1 METKKVLRRKKKALE
16 KKRQLEIEHANEQ
29 TQQQELNQETKEEK
43 QEEEEQ
49 VKESEENQLEE
60 KQEEKLEEEKQEE
73 AEVDELKTAKII
85 EDGKEVEEY
94 FSQIKF
100 DELPICDLT
109 KNSIKKMKYEV
120 CTPIQEK
127 AIPLMLKGKDV
138 LGAAKTGS
146 GKTLSYM
153 IPAVEM
159 LYKAGFT
166 IKNGTGVLVIAP
178 TRELALQNYN
188 VAKDLLFYHSK
199 THGLIMG
206 GAKRSTEANMLKKG
220 INLLVATPGR
230 LLDHLENTEGF
241 VFHNLKLLIID
252 EADAILKIG
261 FEEEMNKILKL
272 LPKERQ
278 TVLFSAT
285 QTKKVEDLC
294 RVSLKDPTLIEIT
307 TKSAAPTVSSLEQG
321 YVNIE
326 ADKKFRLL
334 FTFLKK
340 NINKKVMVFMSSC
353 NAVKFYSDLLN
364 YVDIPV
370 KDIHGK
376 QNQQKRTATYFD
388 FWEAETGILLCTDVA
403 QRGLDFPAVD
413 WIVQYDPPDDPEEYI
428 HRVGRTARGSTGKGK
443 ALLFL
448 LESELGFLRFLKKAR
463 IPLNEYEFSDNKL
476 ANITNQYEKLVER
489 NYFLNTSAREAY
501 RSYIQAYASHSRKD
515 IFNIHQLDLQKV
527 SKAFGLAIPPR
538 VNLSVK
544 LGGKNSRKRNKL
556 SGDNMKGNKRFKTR
570 DNSKS
575 GDSRQFS
582 R

>member
-1 METKKVLRRKKKALE
+1 METKKVLKRKQKALQ
-16 KKRQLEIEHANEQ
+16 KKRQLELEKVQEKEITVEQ
-29 TQQQELNQETKEEK
+29 GKVEE
-43 QEEEEQ
+43 
-49 VKESEENQLEE
+49 LEE
-60 KQEEKLEEEKQEE
+60 KEIVQEDSSNEEPEKEAIEGLEKPAEEEVPPEE
-73 AEVDELKTAKII
+73 VKTAKII
-85 EDGKEVEEY
+85 VEGEVKEEY
-94 FSQIKF
+94 FSSIKF
-100 DELPICDLT
+100 EELEVSDLT
-109 KNSIKKMKYEV
+109 KNSLKKMQYDV

-127 AIPLMLKGKDV
+127 AIPQLLRGKDV

-146 GKTLSYM
+146 GKTLAYM
-153 IPAVEM
+153 IPAVEL

-166 IKNGTGVLVIAP
+166 IKNGTGVLVITP

-188 VAKDLLFYHSK
+188 VAKDLLSYHSK
-199 THGLIMG
+199 THGVVMG
-206 GAKRSTEANMLKKG
+206 GAKKSTESNMLKKG

-241 VFHNLKLLIID
+241 VFHNLKMLIID

-294 RVSLKDPTLIEIT
+294 RVSLKDPYMIEIAN
-307 TKSAAPTVSSLEQG
+307 KSSAPTVNNLEQG
-321 YVNIE
+321 FVKIE
-326 ADKKFRLL
+326 SDLKFRLL
-334 FTFLKK
+334 FTFLRK
-340 NINKKVMVFMSSC
+340 NLNKKVMVFMSSC

-376 QNQQKRTATYFD
+376 QNQQKRTSTYFD
-388 FWEAETGILLCTDVA
+388 FCEAETGILICTDVA
-403 QRGLDFPAVD
+403 QRGLDFPSVD

-428 HRVGRTARGSTGKGK
+428 HRVGRTARGSGTSGR

-448 LESELGFLRFLKKAR
+448 LECELGFLRFLKKKR
-463 IPLNEYEFSDNKL
+463 IPLNEYEFPESKL
-476 ANITNQYEKLVER
+476 ANITAQFEKLVER

-501 RSYIQAYASHSRKD
+501 RSYIQSYASHSRKD
-515 IFNIHQLDLQKV
+515 IFNVHSLDLQKV
-527 SKAFGLAIPPR
+527 AKSFGLAVPPR

-556 SGDNMKGNKRFKTR
+556 ASTMKVGNKRIKVR
-570 DNSKS
+570 SQGKD
-575 GDSRQFS
+575 DERQFS

>member
-85 EDGKEVEEY
+85 QDGKEVEEY

-100 DELPICDLT
+100 DELPISDLT

-340 NINKKVMVFMSSC
+340 NLNKKVMVFMSSC

-428 HRVGRTARGSTGKGK
+428 HRVGRTARGSTAKGK

-515 IFNIHQLDLQKV
+515 IFNVHQLDLQKV

-556 SGDNMKGNKRFKTR
+556 SGDNMRGNKRFKTR

>member
-428 HRVGRTARGSTGKGK
+428 HRVGRTARGSTAKGK

>member
-1 METKKVLRRKKKALE
+1 METKKILKRKQKALQ
-16 KKRQLEIEHANEQ
+16 KKRELEIERSKAE
-29 TQQQELNQETKEEK
+29 KEAKVVEV
-43 QEEEEQ
+43 EEQ
-49 VKESEENQLEE
+49 PAEESEEEVPEATPDENEVVE
-60 KQEEKLEEEKQEE
+60 DGSEE
-73 AEVDELKTAKII
+73 APVEAPTEVTSAKIV
-85 EDGKEVEEY
+85 EDGKEQEEY
-94 FSQIKF
+94 FAKVKF
-100 DELPICDLT
+100 DDLEICDLT
-109 KNSIKKMKYEV
+109 KNSLKKMKYEV

-127 AIPLMLKGKDV
+127 SIPQLLRGRDV

-153 IPAVEM
+153 IPAVEL
-159 LYKAGFT
+159 LYKAGFN

-199 THGLIMG
+199 THGVVMG

-220 INLLVATPGR
+220 INLLVGTPGR
-230 LLDHLENTEGF
+230 LLDHLENTDGF
-241 VFHNLKLLIID
+241 VFHNLKMLIID

-272 LPKERQ
+272 LPKDRQ

-294 RVSLKDPTLIEIT
+294 RVSLKDPYMIEIT
-307 TKSAAPTVSSLEQG
+307 NKSAAPTVANLEQG
-321 YVNIE
+321 FVKIE
-326 ADKKFRLL
+326 SDLKFRLL
-334 FTFLKK
+334 FTFLRK
-340 NINKKVMVFMSSC
+340 NIKKKVMVFMSSC

-376 QNQQKRTATYFD
+376 QNQQKRTSTYFD
-388 FWEAETGILLCTDVA
+388 FCEAETGILLCTDVA

-413 WIVQYDPPDDPEEYI
+413 WIVQFDPPDDPEEYI
-428 HRVGRTARGSTGKGK
+428 HRVGRTARGSGSKGR

-448 LESELGFLRFLKKAR
+448 LESELGFLRYLKKSR
-463 IPLNEYEFSDNKL
+463 IPLNEYEFPESKL
-476 ANITNQYEKLVER
+476 ANITSQFEKLVER
-489 NYFLNTSAREAY
+489 NYFLNSSAREAY
-501 RSYIQAYASHSRKD
+501 RSYIQSYASHSHKD
-515 IFNIHQLDLQKV
+515 IFNVHSLDLQKV
-527 SKAFGLAIPPR
+527 AKSFGLAVPPR
-538 VNLSVK
+538 VNLNVK

-556 SGDNMKGNKRFKTR
+556 AGPQKGPIKRFKSR
-570 DNSKS
+570 EGVKNKG
-575 GDSRQFS
+575 GDSRQFM

>member
-1 METKKVLRRKKKALE
+1 METKKILKRKQKALQ
-16 KKRQLEIEHANEQ
+16 KKRELEIERSKAE
-29 TQQQELNQETKEEK
+29 KEAKVVEV
-43 QEEEEQ
+43 EEQ
-49 VKESEENQLEE
+49 PAEESEEEVPEATPDENEVVE
-60 KQEEKLEEEKQEE
+60 DGSEE
-73 AEVDELKTAKII
+73 APVEAPTEVTAAKIV
-85 EDGKEVEEY
+85 EDGKEQEEY
-94 FSQIKF
+94 FAKVKF
-100 DELPICDLT
+100 DDLEICDLT
-109 KNSIKKMKYEV
+109 KNSLKKMKYEV

-127 AIPLMLKGKDV
+127 SIPQLLRGRDV

-153 IPAVEM
+153 IPAVEL
-159 LYKAGFT
+159 LYKAGFN

-199 THGLIMG
+199 THGVVMG

-220 INLLVATPGR
+220 INLLVGTPGR
-230 LLDHLENTEGF
+230 LLDHLENTDGF
-241 VFHNLKLLIID
+241 VFHNLKMLIID

-272 LPKERQ
+272 LPKDRQ

-294 RVSLKDPTLIEIT
+294 RVSLKDPYMIEIT
-307 TKSAAPTVSSLEQG
+307 NKSAAPTVANLEQG
-321 YVNIE
+321 FVKIE
-326 ADKKFRLL
+326 SDLKFRLL
-334 FTFLKK
+334 FTFLRK
-340 NINKKVMVFMSSC
+340 NIKKKVMVFMSSC

-376 QNQQKRTATYFD
+376 QNQQKRTSTYFD
-388 FWEAETGILLCTDVA
+388 FCEAETGILLCTDVA

-413 WIVQYDPPDDPEEYI
+413 WIVQFDPPDDPEEYI
-428 HRVGRTARGSTGKGK
+428 HRVGRTARGSGSKGR

-448 LESELGFLRFLKKAR
+448 LESELGFLRYLKKSR
-463 IPLNEYEFSDNKL
+463 IPLNEYEFPESKL
-476 ANITNQYEKLVER
+476 ANITSQFEKLVER
-489 NYFLNTSAREAY
+489 NYFLNSSAREAY
-501 RSYIQAYASHSRKD
+501 RSYIQSYASHSHKD
-515 IFNIHQLDLQKV
+515 IFNVHSLDLQKV
-527 SKAFGLAIPPR
+527 AKSFGLAVPPR
-538 VNLSVK
+538 VNLNVK

-556 SGDNMKGNKRFKTR
+556 AGPQKGPIKRFKSR
-570 DNSKS
+570 EGVKNKG
-575 GDSRQFS
+575 GDSRQFM

>member
-1 METKKVLRRKKKALE
+1 METKKVLKRKKKSLE
-16 KKRQLEIEHANEQ
+16 KKRQLEIEHSKENQDKVEEVVK
-29 TQQQELNQETKEEK
+29 QEAEGTAL
-43 QEEEEQ
+43 QEEEKVIDETNEKVEQ
-49 VKESEENQLEE
+49 NEPI
-60 KQEEKLEEEKQEE
+60 EE
-73 AEVDELKTAKII
+73 AEEGLKTAKII
-85 EDGKEVEEY
+85 QDGKEVEEY

-100 DELPICDLT
+100 DELPVSDLT

-153 IPAVEM
+153 IPAVEL

-206 GAKRSTEANMLKKG
+206 GAKRSTEAHMLKKG

-230 LLDHLENTEGF
+230 LLDHLENTDGF

-272 LPKERQ
+272 LPKDRQ

-326 ADKKFRLL
+326 AHLKFRLL

-340 NINKKVMVFMSSC
+340 NLNKKVMVFMSSW

-376 QNQQKRTATYFD
+376 QNQQKRTSTYFD
-388 FWEAETGILLCTDVA
+388 FCEAETGILLCTDVA

-428 HRVGRTARGSTGKGK
+428 HRVGRTARGSTAKGR

-448 LESELGFLRFLKKAR
+448 LESELGFLRYLKKAR
-463 IPLNEYEFSDNKL
+463 IPLNEYEFSEGKL

-501 RSYIQAYASHSRKD
+501 RSYIQAYASHSHKD
-515 IFNIHQLDLQKV
+515 IFNVHQLDLQKV
-527 SKAFGLAIPPR
+527 SKAFGLAVPPR

-556 SGDNMKGNKRFKTR
+556 SGHDMRGNKRFKTNDR
-570 DNSKS
+570 SKS
-575 GDSRQFS
+575 GDSRQFV

>member
-43 QEEEEQ
+43 LEEEEQ

-85 EDGKEVEEY
+85 QDGKEVEEY

-100 DELPICDLT
+100 DELPISDLT

-340 NINKKVMVFMSSC
+340 NLNKKVMVFMSSC

-428 HRVGRTARGSTGKGK
+428 HRVGRTARGSTAKGK

-515 IFNIHQLDLQKV
+515 IFNVHQLDLQKV

-556 SGDNMKGNKRFKTR
+556 SGDNMRGNKRFKTR

>member
-1 METKKVLRRKKKALE
+1 M
-16 KKRQLEIEHANEQ
+16 
-29 TQQQELNQETKEEK
+29 
-43 QEEEEQ
+43 
-49 VKESEENQLEE
+49 
-60 KQEEKLEEEKQEE
+60 
-73 AEVDELKTAKII
+73 
-85 EDGKEVEEY
+85 
-94 FSQIKF
+94 
-100 DELPICDLT
+100 T